1 MVLIPTRWPCLS
13 SSFKL
18 FTLLFVATTA
28 LLAQTGKGTVS
39 GTVFDSRSGRGVV
52 GASIAINGQSD
63 GRTLTDAQGKYVIS
77 LSPGTYT
84 LEFSA
89 DKYSK
94 VQLTDVVVRDNE
106 NSDASTVMSDVTQ
119 TNTSIDVVEKIG
131 AMEATA
137 EAMLTE
143 RKLSATVGDAIS
155 RSELAAGTS
164 GNAAAALEKVTG
176 VSVVGDGFVYVRGLG
191 ERYSSTQLNGA
202 VVPTTEPEKRV
213 VSLDLFPTG
222 MIENIQIT
230 KTYSPDLP
238 LEFSGGLVQMKTVE
252 FPTQKVLNFSL
263 KTGYNTLTT
272 NNQFLTSP
280 SGARDFFGFGSG
292 SRGLPSLIP
301 TNSRLFQGQFTP
313 AELQTFG
320 KSFSNNWQPT
330 SVTARPQLDF
340 SGMGGGTFGRLGI
353 VAAVS
358 FSNKPQLQKEVQ
370 RYIRQGAGS
379 PLIFTEYNNYREYT
393 ESARVGAVFNAAI
406 RLTPANKIVFR
417 NTYTHDADKSSRQFS
432 GYDGGVGGDIAA
444 ERLHYVERG
453 MSSHSVEGEHSVAKW
468 KNSLFRWQFTYS
480 RSNRDEP
487 DLREVIRNLLPD
499 GRYIFSASG
508 GSGLRFFSDL
518 KDKIYEPQGDY
529 SVPFMKGNISGLFK
543 MGFRGTIRR
552 RDFQARRFLYVPQQR
567 TTLDLFL
574 PSNQLFGDANIRP
587 NGFQITEFTRATD
600 AYNAEMNIM
609 AGYAMV
615 DLTLGAKWRLEG
627 GVRVE
632 NSDQKVVTFDNR
644 VPNAKP
650 ITAGLNNTDPGPAI
664 NLIYSATAKQNLRF
678 SWSNTV
684 SRPDF
689 RELSPFDF
697 NNTLGG
703 FVTAGNPNLKR
714 AKIQNLDARWEF
726 FPGGNQIIAASVF
739 FKKFDQPI
747 EQTIVPSND
756 LRQTYVN
763 AKAARNVG
771 FELEY
776 RRSLASLS
784 SKLKD
789 FAISSNLTFVD
800 SKIEIKPED
809 ATIVTSQTRP
819 LLGQSK
825 FIVNGT
831 VEWKRAKLHSDAR
844 FYANHVSRRISDVGT
859 FEVPDIYQEGN
870 TFLDFVYQYTPREK
884 SKWSLRFD
892 AQNLSDNNY
901 RWTQGPFVQREYKIG
916 RTFSIGLN
924 YSIF

>member
-1 MVLIPTRWPCLS
+1 MVLIPTRWPCLFS
-13 SSFKL
+13 SVKL

-28 LLAQTGKGTVS
+28 LLAQSGKGTVS

-94 VQLTDVVVRDNE
+94 VQLTDVVVKDNE

-238 LEFSGGLVQMKTVE
+238 LEFSGGLVQMKTVD
-252 FPTQKVLNFSL
+252 FPTQKILNFSV

-272 NNQFLTSP
+272 NNPFLTSP
-280 SGARDFFGFGSG
+280 ASSGDFFGYGSGAR
-292 SRGLPSLIP
+292 GLPAGIP
-301 TNSRLFQGQFTP
+301 ANARLFQGQFTP

-320 KSFSNNWQPT
+320 RSFSNSWQPT
-330 SVTARPQLDF
+330 SATARPQVDF
-340 SGMGGGTFGRLGI
+340 SGMGGGTYGRVGI

-358 FSNKPQLQKEVQ
+358 FSNKPQLQKELQ

-379 PLIFTEYNNYREYT
+379 PLIFTEYKDYKEYT
-393 ESARVGAVFNAAI
+393 ESARLGAVFNVAI

-417 NTYTHDADKSSRQFS
+417 NTYTHDSDKSSRQFS
-432 GYDGGVGGDIAA
+432 GYDGGVGGEIAA

-453 MSSHSVEGEHSVAKW
+453 LISSSVDGEHSVAKW
-468 KNSLFRWQFTYS
+468 RNSLFRWQFTYS

-508 GSGLRFFSDL
+508 SSGLRFFSNLADN
-518 KDKIYEPQGDY
+518 IYEPQGDY
-529 SVPFMKGNISGLFK
+529 SVPFMKGSVSGLFK

-552 RDFQARRFLYVPQQR
+552 RDFQARRFLYAPQQR

-574 PSNQLFGDANIRP
+574 PSNQLFGEANIRP
-587 NGFQITEFTRATD
+587 NGFQIIEFTRATD

-627 GVRVE
+627 GIRIE
-632 NSDQKVVTFDNR
+632 NSDQKVITFDNR

-650 ITAGLNNTDPGPAI
+650 VNAGLNNTDPGPAV

-678 SWSNTV
+678 SFSETV

-714 AKIQNLDARWEF
+714 AKVQNFDARWEW
-726 FPGGNQIIAASVF
+726 FPGGNQLIAASVF
-739 FKKFDQPI
+739 AKRFDQPI

-763 AKAARNVG
+763 AKSARNIG
-771 FELEY
+771 FELEF
-776 RRSLASLS
+776 RRSLGTFTP
-784 SKLKD
+784 KLKD
-789 FAISSNLTFVD
+789 FGVSSNLTFVD
-800 SKIEIKPED
+800 SSIQIKPED

-825 FIVNGT
+825 YIINGI
-831 VEWKRAKLHSDAR
+831 VEWKKAKLHSDAR
-844 FYANHVSRRISDVGT
+844 FYANRVSRRISDVGT
-859 FEVPDIYQEGN
+859 FRVPDIYQEGN
-870 TFLDFVYQYTPREK
+870 TLLDFVYQYTPKEK
-884 SKWSLRFD
+884 SRWSVRFD
-892 AQNLSDNNY
+892 AQNLSDNTY
-901 RWTQGPFVQREYKIG
+901 RWTQGPFVQREYKMG